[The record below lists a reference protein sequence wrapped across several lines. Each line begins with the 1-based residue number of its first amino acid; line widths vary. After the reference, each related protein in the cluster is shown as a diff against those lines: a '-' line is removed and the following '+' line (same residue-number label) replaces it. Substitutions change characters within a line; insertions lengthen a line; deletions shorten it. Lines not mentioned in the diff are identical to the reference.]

1 MGGKNMKQ
9 SKLKKVAALALTGVL
24 AASSLAGC
32 GSGSGS
38 GSAGGSTSSGGKSG
52 QEPITLNVFSQLANF
67 SGPIQGWGADLLL
80 EKFNVILNIIP
91 DQNGAMQTRMEQG
104 DLGDIVVFG
113 SDGSNYTDAIK
124 NGLLFDWNEDDLLQ
138 DYGQDI
144 LQNFPKA
151 LEKNAQIVPVDA
163 DGNNLVEPGTVHGF
177 GHNVG
182 NADKDGIDSILY
194 TWDLRWDLYKELGY
208 PEVNELEDFIPL
220 FEQMHEICPTDENGK
235 PTYAFSMWPD
245 WDGNMVMYVKS
256 MATAYYGYDEF
267 GIGLYDPE
275 TGDFYDCL
283 DPNGPYV
290 RCLRFLN
297 QLYQRG
303 LIDPDSM
310 TTTYDTM
317 SEKMKAGGVFCSIF
331 NYAGSDVYNTE
342 EHIQQNKLMLSFN
355 PTQGRPIVYGLSPLG
370 GNRVWTIGAKT
381 EYPELCMEIIN
392 WLATPEGALTMWYG
406 PQGVC
411 WDYDDDGNTYFTE
424 LGKAANL
431 DPKGTS
437 MEAAG
442 YSGTYQDGIIQINNT
457 TWSEKALNPNSN
469 NEVFDSKLWKSE
481 LSDAVNEIE
490 QDWRDYTGSI
500 SEFDFISNH
509 VNYMLC
515 PGSAY
520 SEGTRSDD
528 LEIRWNEVTKNCIVP
543 GSWNAIYA
551 STDEEFNTI
560 LNNMIG
566 QAKAHG
572 YDECVKWCESEAA
585 LRKAAED
592 AAK

>member
-1 MGGKNMKQ
+1 MKK
-9 SKLKKVAALALTGVL
+9 SIVKRMLSLAMTSVLT
-24 AASSLAGC
+24 ASMLAGC
-32 GSGSGS
+32 GSSGSSSQTGSGSGS
-38 GSAGGSTSSGGKSG
+38 GD
-52 QEPITLNVFSQLANF
+52 PITLTVFSQLANF

-80 EKFNVILNIIP
+80 EKFNVVLNIVP

-113 SDGSNYTDAIK
+113 SDGSSYTDAIK
-124 NGLLFDWNEDDLLQ
+124 NGLLFDWNEDDILS
-138 DYGQDI
+138 DYGSYI
-144 LQNFPKA
+144 KENFAKA
-151 LEKNAQIVPVDA
+151 LEKNSQIVPE
-163 DGNNLVEPGTVHGF
+163 GVEPGTVYGF

-182 NADKDGIDSILY
+182 NSDRDGIDSILY
-194 TWDLRWDLYKELGY
+194 TWDLRWDLYEELGY

-267 GIGLYDPE
+267 GIGLYNPE
-275 TGDFYDCL
+275 DGTFYDCL
-283 DPNGPYV
+283 DEDGPYI

-297 QLYQRG
+297 QLYQKN

-331 NYAGSDVYNTE
+331 NYAGSDIYNTDQ
-342 EHIQQNKLMLSFN
+342 HISENKLMLSFN

-381 EYPELCMEIIN
+381 DYPELCMEIIN
-392 WLATPEGALTMWYG
+392 YLATPEGAMTMWYG
-406 PQGVC
+406 PKDVC
-411 WDYDDDGNTYFTE
+411 WYYDDEGYTQFTE
-424 LGKAANL
+424 LGKSANL

-437 MEAAG
+437 MESAG

-457 TWSEKALNPNSN
+457 TWSEKATNPDSN
-469 NEVFDSKLWKSE
+469 GEAFDCKLWKSQQ
-481 LSDAVNEIE
+481 SDPSCDVEAA
-490 QDWRDYTGSI
+490 WREYTGTS
-500 SEFDFISNH
+500 SEFEFITTK
-509 VNYMLC
+509 VNYVLS
-515 PGSAY
+515 PGSTY

-528 LEIRWNEVTKNCIVP
+528 LEVRWNEVTKNCIVP

-551 STDEEFNTI
+551 SSDEEFESI
-560 LNNMIG
+560 VSQMITD
-566 QAKAHG
+566 AYAHG
-572 YDECVKWCESEAA
+572 YEECVEWCESEAA

-592 AAK
+592 ALK